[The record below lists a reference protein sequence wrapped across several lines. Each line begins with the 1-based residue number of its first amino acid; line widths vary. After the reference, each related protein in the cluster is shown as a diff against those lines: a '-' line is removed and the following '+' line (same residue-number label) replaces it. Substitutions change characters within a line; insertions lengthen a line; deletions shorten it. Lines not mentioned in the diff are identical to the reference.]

1 MKRKQLKALKLN
13 KKSISNFNNLNGGR
27 PPKSFYYSECDCDV
41 QEVSISCFI
50 ESNCIGCTVTT
61 HDTYNDC

>member
-1 MKRKQLKALKLN
+1 MKKKRIKLLTLN
-13 KKSISNFNNLNGGR
+13 KKSISNLINLTGGR
-27 PPKSFYYSECDCDV
+27 PPKTFYNTEGCPIE
-41 QEVSISCFI
+41 EVSISCFI

>member
-1 MKRKQLKALKLN
+1 MKKKSIKTLELN
-13 KKSISNFNNLNGGR
+13 KKSISSFKNLSGGR
-27 PPKSFYYSECDCDV
+27 PPTTFYVTETCPV
-41 QEVSISCFI
+41 EEVSISCFI